1 MLERFI
7 ERIDEKME
15 EGYVKVYDV
24 NLHYITEGEGE
35 LMLFL
40 HGFPYFWYNW
50 HHQLKEFSK
59 DYRVVAV
66 DMRGYNLSDKPDKVS
81 SYDLSVL
88 VEDVKQLIEAFGEK
102 DCVLVAHDWGGA
114 VAWTLAYTNPEY
126 VKKLIMFDAPHP
138 YTFRRELKENPM
150 QREAS
155 KYMEF
160 FQQPD
165 SHEVLLEN
173 NVERLRK
180 MMTIPGKKKGYLTE
194 EDEEKYIEAWKQPN
208 AMKSMLHYYRAI
220 SFYPFEDHVKKP
232 LNLPY
237 QLFESPT
244 LIIWGEDDPA
254 FENSNLNG
262 LEDYVRDL
270 TIHRMEGISHAPHHE
285 KPEVV
290 NQYMRDFL
298 EGKR

>member
-66 DMRGYNLSDKPDKVS
+66 DMRGYNVSDKPDKVS

-244 LIIWGEDDPA
+244 LIIWGENDPA